1 MFTWLPVE
9 SIINDRQ
16 QEYYD
21 AINSSNIEGES
32 TKFITFMLSA
42 IKSSIMEALN
52 MSDEMIDEPM
62 DENLIQK
69 EKRWEYIRSYL
80 QKNGSVRNAEICQ
93 VLGLSSSTANRLLRT
108 WVYEKK
114 LERYRDGRTWAYRLK

>member
-1 MFTWLPVE
+1 MSDE
-9 SIINDRQ
+9 
-16 QEYYD
+16 
-21 AINSSNIEGES
+21 
-32 TKFITFMLSA
+32 
-42 IKSSIMEALN
+42 

-114 LERYRDGRTWAYRLK
+114 LERYRDGRTWAYRLKWAPHKILCKQTPNQTSPACQA